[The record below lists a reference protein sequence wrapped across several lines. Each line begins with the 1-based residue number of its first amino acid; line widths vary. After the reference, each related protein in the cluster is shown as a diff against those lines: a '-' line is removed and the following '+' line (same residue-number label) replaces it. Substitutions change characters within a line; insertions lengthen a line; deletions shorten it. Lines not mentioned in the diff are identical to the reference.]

1 MNTRRGQRY
10 FALTPVLAG
19 QVLSL
24 LVLAVLV
31 LALNACKKDPAFEAV
46 DTDANGYLCLKCG
59 AKLYT
64 DRNNFIGP
72 KCPKC
77 GDEASLMQTVGYYC
91 EKDHHLTIRA
101 RSGDRQ
107 GAVCEQCQAPL
118 VNAMRSP
125 REKDLK
131 AWGATKVS
139 RPQAA

>member
-1 MNTRRGQRY
+1 MNIRRLYRY
-10 FALTPVLAG
+10 FALIGVIAG
-19 QVLSL
+19 QALSL
-24 LVLAVLV
+24 LLLAALV
-31 LALNACKKDPAFEAV
+31 LALNACQKDPAFEAV
-46 DTDANGYLCLKCG
+46 YTDANGYLCLKCE

-77 GDEASLMQTVGYYC
+77 GDDTSLIETVGYYC

-101 RSGDRQ
+101 RSGDRY

-131 AWGATKVS
+131 AWGATKIS
-139 RPQAA
+139 S